1 MTALAWL
8 AVPLVITFVAIGIVM
23 WVARPKGPVDAKES
37 LAERERFTEAM
48 ERQSPSPTQSHSS
61 PPVGRH
67 TRAKRRGA
75 SH

>member
-23 WVARPKGPVDAKES
+23 WVARPKGPVDAKDS

-48 ERQSPSPTQSHSS
+48 NRQSPSPNQHSAQ
-61 PPVGRH
+61 PVGRH
-67 TRAKRRGA
+67 TRAKRRGE